1 MMIVRLTRWVLR
13 HRRVV
18 VVSWLLLA
26 ACGALAAASLG
37 GALLKKFSIP
47 GAAIR
52 TNERI
57 ARQFGT
63 GGSPLVPVRACG
75 LEISLSRSWP
85 AEWKLRLSG

>member
-1 MMIVRLTRWVLR
+1 MIVRLTRWVLR

-37 GALLKKFSIP
+37 GALSKKFSIP

-52 TNERI
+52 TNDRI

-63 GGSPLVPVRACG
+63 GGSRWCRCERAVWR
-75 LEISLSRSWP
+75 SRSAAAGP
-85 AEWKLRLSG
+85 PSGNCV